1 MWLGPSDPNK
11 DIKWDMGSHSLLST
25 MWGNKAAS
33 LCKSES
39 SLTRHQIFWQH
50 EQGLLGPQAIRNEC
64 SSALWEPPT
73 NILKTKIP
81 GFDKKS
87 LSLWVFPPSSRKHT
101 GLFAIVHWAEL
112 QIGLCKDRF
121 ESRFLWT
128 WLVFE
133 ARLEYSFAYAE
144 SWFFFAPNK
153 TSKIMANKISGVV
166 CVCVCSSWRTKKG
179 GKNYKKQSFLSSQI
193 Q

>member
-1 MWLGPSDPNK
+1 MWLDPSDPNE
-11 DIKWDMGSHSLLST
+11 DLWWDMGSHSLLST

-39 SLTRHQIFWQH
+39 SLTRYQIFWQQEH
-50 EQGLLGPQAIRNEC
+50 ELLGPQTMRNEG
-64 SSALWEPPT
+64 SSTLWEPPI
-73 NILKTKIP
+73 NILKAKIT

-101 GLFAIVHWAEL
+101 GLFAIVYWAEL
-112 QIGLCKDRF
+112 QIGLRKDRF

-128 WLVFE
+128 WVVFE

-153 TSKIMANKISGVV
+153 TSKIMAN
-166 CVCVCSSWRTKKG
+166 
-179 GKNYKKQSFLSSQI
+179 
-193 Q
+193 